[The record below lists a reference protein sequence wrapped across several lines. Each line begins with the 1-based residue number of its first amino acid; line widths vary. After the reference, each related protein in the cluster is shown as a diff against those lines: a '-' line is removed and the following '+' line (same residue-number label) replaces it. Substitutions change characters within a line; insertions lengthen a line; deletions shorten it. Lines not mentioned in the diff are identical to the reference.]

1 MATVKGFRGI
11 RYNPEKI
18 ENFADVLAP
27 PYDVINSKEQEELYN
42 KNPYNV
48 IRLILSKGEGDSKY
62 EEAAQTFRSWIED
75 DTLTHDEEPSIY
87 PYYQEFEENGKKLT
101 RKGFLAAV
109 KIEDFSTKKILPHER
124 TFPKHK
130 RDRLKLNTACKANM
144 SPVFSV
150 YSDPEIAIEK
160 LLDEKLKDKPI
171 FDITNEDGV
180 RNRLWKVSDPDTISF
195 IGNHLED
202 KSLLIA
208 DGHHR
213 YETAIEYRNIQRE
226 LNGGVTSD
234 KLYEYV
240 MMFLSNAEDE
250 GLIINP
256 TYRVIKNMGNLDLE
270 SFLNMLG
277 EEFNIEKMPYKEG
290 LSDIGY
296 EEFTILTKDPEFVYR
311 ASLKTNKTESPNNLA
326 VTLLHNNVFNKIID
340 EESAGILYTKD
351 LDEAVQLVRNGEY
364 EIAFIL
370 PELRAS
376 DIFDVVLTGDRMPQ
390 KTTYFYPKILSGL
403 VFNPLA

>member
-27 PYDVINSKEQEELYN
+27 PYDVINSSEQEELYN
-42 KNPYNV
+42 KNPHNV

-256 TYRVIKNMGNLDLE
+256 TYRVVKNMGNLDLE

>member
-1 MATVKGFRGI
+1 MVKVKGFRGI
-11 RYNPEKI
+11 RYNPDKI
-18 ENFADVLAP
+18 EDFGDVLAP
-27 PYDVINSKEQEELYN
+27 PYDVINAQEQDDLYN
-42 KNPYNV
+42 KNPHNV
-48 IRLILSKGEGDSKY
+48 IRLILSKGDDDSKY
-62 EEAAQTFRSWIED
+62 EKAADTFRSWIESCILTND
-75 DTLTHDEEPSIY
+75 DEPSIY
-87 PYYQEFEENGKKLT
+87 PYYQEFEEKGKKLT

-150 YSDPEIAIEK
+150 YSDPETVIEK
-160 LLDEKLKDKPI
+160 LLDQKLTGDPI
-171 FDITNEDGV
+171 FDVTNQDGV
-180 RNRLWKVSDPDTISF
+180 RNRLWRISDPDVLSAIEE
-195 IGNHLED
+195 HLSD

-226 LNGGVTSD
+226 ANGGASED
-234 KLYEYV
+234 KPYEYV
-240 MMFLSNAEDE
+240 MMFLSNADDE

-256 TYRVIKNMGNLDLE
+256 THRAVKSLGDMDLE
-270 SFLNMLG
+270 GLLKKLG
-277 EEFNIEKMPYKEG
+277 EEFKVEKMPFNEG
-290 LSDIGY
+290 LLNIGH

-311 ASLKTNKTESPNNLA
+311 VSLKNDDIDAPNKMA

-340 EESAGILYTKD
+340 EDRAGILYTKF
-351 LDEAVQLVRNGEY
+351 LDEAVELVQSGDY
-364 EIAFIL
+364 ELAFIL
-370 PELRAS
+370 PELRAG
-376 DIFDVVLTGDRMPQ
+376 DIFNVVMTGDRMPQ

-403 VFNPLA
+403 AFNPLA

>member
-42 KNPYNV
+42 KNPHNV
-48 IRLILSKGEGDSKY
+48 IRLILSKGDDNSKY
-62 EEAAQTFRSWIED
+62 QEAAQTFRSWIED

-87 PYYQEFEENGKKLT
+87 PYYQEFGEKGKKLT

-171 FDITNEDGV
+171 FDITNEEGV
-180 RNRLWKVSDPDTISF
+180 RNRLWKVSDPDIISF

-234 KLYEYV
+234 KPYEYV

-256 TYRVIKNMGNLDLE
+256 TYRVVKNMGNLDLE

-290 LSDIGY
+290 LSNIGY
-296 EEFTILTKDPEFVYR
+296 KEFTILTKDPEFVYR

-326 VTLLHNNVFNKIID
+326 VTLLHNNVFNEIID
-340 EESAGILYTKD
+340 EESAGILYTKY

-403 VFNPLA
+403 VFNPLV

>member
-18 ENFADVLAP
+18 DDFGDVLAP
-27 PYDVINSKEQEELYN
+27 PYDVINAKEQDDLYN
-42 KNPYNV
+42 KDPHNV
-48 IRLILSKGEGDSKY
+48 IRLILSKGDDDSKY
-62 EEAAQTFRSWIED
+62 EEAANTFRSWIESD
-75 DTLTHDEEPSIY
+75 ILTNDEEPSIY
-87 PYYQEFEENGKKLT
+87 PYYQEFEDGGNKLT

-150 YSDPEIAIEK
+150 YSDRDIVIEK
-160 LLDEKLKDKPI
+160 LLDAKLTGEPI
-171 FDITNEDGV
+171 FDVTNDDGV
-180 RNRLWKVSDPDTISF
+180 RNKLWRISDPEVLTLIA
-195 IGNHLED
+195 NHLED
-202 KSLLIA
+202 KSFLIA

-226 LNGGVTSD
+226 ANGETPGD
-234 KLYEYV
+234 KPYEYV
-240 MMFLSNAEDE
+240 MMFLSNAEDK

-256 TYRVIKNMGNLDLE
+256 THRAVKSLGEITLDE
-270 SFLNMLG
+270 FLNKLG
-277 EEFNIEKMPYKEG
+277 EEFNIEKLPYEEG
-290 LSDIGY
+290 TSNIGH

-311 ASLKTNKTESPNNLA
+311 ASVKNSDIDSPNRMA

-340 EESAGILYTKD
+340 EDSAGILYTKF
-351 LDEAVQLVRNGEY
+351 LDEAVDLVQNGDY
-364 EIAFIL
+364 EAAFIL

-403 VFNPLA
+403 VFNPLS

>member
-18 ENFADVLAP
+18 DDFGDVLAP
-27 PYDVINSKEQEELYN
+27 PYDVINAKEQDELYN
-42 KNPYNV
+42 KDPHNV
-48 IRLILSKGEGDSKY
+48 IRLILSKGDDDSKY
-62 EEAAQTFRSWIED
+62 EEAANTFRSWIESD
-75 DTLTHDEEPSIY
+75 ILRNDEEPSIY
-87 PYYQEFEENGKKLT
+87 PYYQEFEEGGNKLT

-150 YSDPEIAIEK
+150 YSDPEIVIEK
-160 LLDEKLKDKPI
+160 LLDAKLTGEPI
-171 FDITNEDGV
+171 FDVTNDDGV
-180 RNRLWKVSDPDTISF
+180 RNKLWRISDPEVLTLIA
-195 IGNHLED
+195 NHLED
-202 KSLLIA
+202 KSFLIA

-226 LNGGVTSD
+226 ANGETPGD
-234 KLYEYV
+234 KPYEYV
-240 MMFLSNAEDE
+240 MMFLSNAEDK

-256 TYRVIKNMGNLDLE
+256 THRTVKSLGEITLDE
-270 SFLNMLG
+270 FLNKLG
-277 EEFNIEKMPYKEG
+277 EEFNIEKLPYEEG
-290 LSDIGY
+290 ISNIGH

-311 ASLKTNKTESPNNLA
+311 ASVKNSDIDSPNKMA

-340 EESAGILYTKD
+340 EDSAGILYTKF
-351 LDEAVQLVRNGEY
+351 LDEAVDLVQNGDY
-364 EIAFIL
+364 EVAFIL

>member
-27 PYDVINSKEQEELYN
+27 PYDVINSSEQEELYN

-256 TYRVIKNMGNLDLE
+256 TYRVVKNMGNLDLE

>member
-1 MATVKGFRGI
+1 MATVKGFKGI
-11 RYNPEKI
+11 RYNPDKVSDFG
-18 ENFADVLAP
+18 NVLAP
-27 PYDVINSKEQEELYN
+27 PYDVINSQEQDDLYN
-42 KNPYNV
+42 KDPHNV
-48 IRLILSKGEGDSKY
+48 IRLILNKGEGDTKY
-62 EEAAQTFRSWIED
+62 EEAAKTFRNWIEED
-75 DTLTHDEEPSIY
+75 ILSHDNEPSIY
-87 PYYQEFEENGKKLT
+87 PYYQEFEEGGKKLT

-130 RDRLKLNTACKANM
+130 KDRLKLNTACKANM

-150 YSDPEIAIEK
+150 YSDPEIVIEK
-160 LLDEKLKDKPI
+160 LLDEKLTGEPI
-171 FDITNEDGV
+171 FDVTNEEGV
-180 RNRLWKVSDPDTISF
+180 RNKLWRISDPETIAF
-195 IGNHLED
+195 ISNHLED
-202 KSLLIA
+202 KSFLIA

-226 LNGGVTSD
+226 ANGSTSD
-234 KLYEYV
+234 ENPYEYV

-256 TYRVIKNMGNLDLE
+256 THRAVKSLGMDLDT
-270 SFLNMLG
+270 FLSKLS
-277 EEFNIEKMPYKEG
+277 EEFNIQQMPFSEG
-290 LSDIGY
+290 VTNIGY
-296 EEFTILTKDPEFVYR
+296 KEFTILTKDPDNVYR
-311 ASLKTNKTESPNNLA
+311 VSPKNDSTEGLA
-326 VTLLHNNVFNKIID
+326 VTILHTKVFGEIID
-340 EESAGILYTKD
+340 EDFLFTKF
-351 LDEAVQLVRNGEY
+351 LHEAVSLTQSGEY

-376 DIFDVVLTGDRMPQ
+376 DIFDVVMTGDRMPQ

>member
-27 PYDVINSKEQEELYN
+27 PYDVINSSEQEELYN
-42 KNPYNV
+42 KNPHNV

-75 DTLTHDEEPSIY
+75 DTLTYDEEPSIY

-256 TYRVIKNMGNLDLE
+256 TYRVVKNIGNLDLE

-296 EEFTILTKDPEFVYR
+296 KEFTILTKDPEFVYR

-340 EESAGILYTKD
+340 EESAGILYTKY

>member
-18 ENFADVLAP
+18 ENFGDVLAP
-27 PYDVINSKEQEELYN
+27 PYDVINAKEQDDLYN
-42 KNPYNV
+42 KDPHNV
-48 IRLILSKGEGDSKY
+48 IRLILSKGDDDSKY
-62 EEAAQTFRSWIED
+62 EEAANTFRSWIESD
-75 DTLTHDEEPSIY
+75 ILRNDEEPSIY
-87 PYYQEFEENGKKLT
+87 PYYQEFEEGGNKLT

-150 YSDPEIAIEK
+150 YSDPDIVIEK
-160 LLDEKLKDKPI
+160 LLDAKLTGEPI
-171 FDITNEDGV
+171 FDVTNDDGV
-180 RNRLWKVSDPDTISF
+180 RNKLWRISDPEVLTLIA
-195 IGNHLED
+195 NHLED
-202 KSLLIA
+202 KSFLIA

-226 LNGGVTSD
+226 ANGETPGD
-234 KLYEYV
+234 KPYEYV
-240 MMFLSNAEDE
+240 MMFLSNAEDK

-256 TYRVIKNMGNLDLE
+256 THRAVKSLGDITLDE
-270 SFLNMLG
+270 FLNKLG
-277 EEFNIEKMPYKEG
+277 EEFNIEKLPYEEG
-290 LSDIGY
+290 ISNIGH
-296 EEFTILTKDPEFVYR
+296 EEFTILTKDPQFVYR
-311 ASLKTNKTESPNNLA
+311 ASVKNSNIDSPNRMA

-340 EESAGILYTKD
+340 EDSAGILYTKF
-351 LDEAVQLVRNGEY
+351 LDEAVDLVQNGDY
-364 EIAFIL
+364 EVAFIL

>member
-18 ENFADVLAP
+18 GNFSDVLAP

-48 IRLILSKGEGDSKY
+48 IRLILAKGEDDSKY
-62 EEAAQTFRSWIED
+62 QEAAQTFRSWIEN

-87 PYYQEFEENGKKLT
+87 PYYQEFEEGHKKLT

-109 KIEDFSTKKILPHER
+109 KIEDFSTKKILPHEK

-150 YSDPEIAIEK
+150 YSDPETTIEK
-160 LLDEKLKDKPI
+160 LLDEKLTREPI

-180 RNRLWKVSDPDTISF
+180 RNRLWKLSDPDTISF
-195 IGNHLED
+195 IGNHLKD

-226 LNGGVTSD
+226 LNGGVSGD
-234 KLYEYV
+234 KPYEYV

-250 GLIINP
+250 GLIIHP
-256 TYRVIKNMGNLDLE
+256 THRVIKNMGDLDIA
-270 SFLNMLG
+270 SFLNKLSQD
-277 EEFNIEKMPYKEG
+277 FNIEKMPYKDG
-290 LSDIGY
+290 ISDIGY
-296 EEFTILTKDPEFVYR
+296 EEFAILTKDTEFVYR
-311 ASLKTNKTESPNNLA
+311 ASLKAINTESPNRLA

-340 EESAGILYTKD
+340 EDSAGILYTKF
-351 LDEAVQLVRNGEY
+351 LSEAVRLVQSEEY

-370 PELRAS
+370 PELRAG

-403 VFNPLA
+403 VFNPLS

>member
-18 ENFADVLAP
+18 ENFSDVLAP
-27 PYDVINSKEQEELYN
+27 PYDVINSIEQEELYN

-48 IRLILSKGEGDSKY
+48 IRLILAKGEDDSKY
-62 EEAAQTFRSWIED
+62 QEAAQTFRSWIEN

-87 PYYQEFEENGKKLT
+87 PYYQEFEEGHKKLT

-109 KIEDFSTKKILPHER
+109 KIEDFSTKKILPHEK

-150 YSDPEIAIEK
+150 YSDPEITIEK
-160 LLDEKLKDKPI
+160 LLDEKLTREPI

-180 RNRLWKVSDPDTISF
+180 RNRLWKISDPDTISF
-195 IGNHLED
+195 IGNHLKD

-226 LNGGVTSD
+226 LNGGVSGD
-234 KLYEYV
+234 KPYEYV

-250 GLIINP
+250 GLIIHP
-256 TYRVIKNMGNLDLE
+256 THRVIKNMGNLDIA
-270 SFLNMLG
+270 SFLNKLSQD
-277 EEFNIEKMPYKEG
+277 FNIEKMPYKDG
-290 LSDIGY
+290 RSDIGY
-296 EEFTILTKDPEFVYR
+296 EEFAILTKDTEFVYR
-311 ASLKTNKTESPNNLA
+311 ASLKAINTESPNRLA
-326 VTLLHNNVFNKIID
+326 VTLLHNNVFNNIID
-340 EESAGILYTKD
+340 EDSAGILYTKF
-351 LDEAVQLVRNGEY
+351 LSEAARLVQSEEY

-370 PELRAS
+370 PELRAG

-403 VFNPLA
+403 VFNPLS

>member
-18 ENFADVLAP
+18 ENFGDVLAP
-27 PYDVINSKEQEELYN
+27 PYDVINSDEQEELYN
-42 KNPYNV
+42 KNPHNV
-48 IRLILSKGEGDSKY
+48 IRLILSKSEGDSKY
-62 EEAAQTFRSWIED
+62 EEAAKTFRDWIEND
-75 DTLTHDEEPSIY
+75 ILSHDEEPSIY

-150 YSDPEIAIEK
+150 YSDPEITIEK
-160 LLDEKLKDKPI
+160 LLDEKLTGEPI

-180 RNRLWKVSDPDTISF
+180 RNKLWKISDPDVLSF
-195 IGNHLED
+195 IESHLED

-226 LNGGVTSD
+226 ANGGVSGD
-234 KLYEYV
+234 KPYEYV

-256 TYRVIKNMGNLDLE
+256 THRVLKNMGNLDTA
-270 SFLNMLG
+270 SFLNKLG
-277 EEFNIEKMPYKEG
+277 EEFKIEKMPYKDG
-290 LSDIGY
+290 ISDIGY
-296 EEFTILTKDPEFVYR
+296 EEFTILIKDPEFVYR
-311 ASLKTNKTESPNNLA
+311 VSLKNNNSESPNRLA

-340 EESAGILYTKD
+340 EESAGILYTKY
-351 LDEAVQLVRNGEY
+351 LDEAVELVQNGEY
-364 EIAFIL
+364 EMSFIL

-403 VFNPLA
+403 VFNPLS

>member
-18 ENFADVLAP
+18 EDFGDVLAP
-27 PYDVINSKEQEELYN
+27 PYDVINAKEQDDLYN
-42 KNPYNV
+42 KDPHNV
-48 IRLILSKGEGDSKY
+48 IRLILSKGEDDSKY
-62 EEAAQTFRSWIED
+62 EEAANTFRNWIESD
-75 DTLTHDEEPSIY
+75 ILTNDEEPSIY
-87 PYYQEFEENGKKLT
+87 PYYQEFEDGGNKLT

-150 YSDPEIAIEK
+150 YSDPEIVIEK
-160 LLDEKLKDKPI
+160 LLDAKLTDEPI
-171 FDITNEDGV
+171 FDVTNDDGV
-180 RNRLWKVSDPDTISF
+180 RNKLWRISDPEVLTLIA
-195 IGNHLED
+195 NHLED
-202 KSLLIA
+202 KSFLIA

-226 LNGGVTSD
+226 ANGVTAGD
-234 KLYEYV
+234 KPYEYV
-240 MMFLSNAEDE
+240 MMFLSNAEDK

-256 TYRVIKNMGNLDLE
+256 THRAVKSLGGITLDEL
-270 SFLNMLG
+270 LNRLG
-277 EEFNIEKMPYKEG
+277 EEFNIEKLPYEEG
-290 LSDIGY
+290 ISNIGH
-296 EEFTILTKDPEFVYR
+296 EEFTILTKDPQFVYR
-311 ASLKTNKTESPNNLA
+311 ASVKNNDIDSPNRMA

-340 EESAGILYTKD
+340 EDNAGILYTKF
-351 LDEAVQLVRNGEY
+351 LDEAVDLVQNGDY
-364 EIAFIL
+364 EVAFIL

>member
-1 MATVKGFRGI
+1 MATVKGFKGI
-11 RYNPEKI
+11 RYNPEKVQDFG
-18 ENFADVLAP
+18 NVLAP
-27 PYDVINSKEQEELYN
+27 PYDVINSQEQEDLYN
-42 KNPYNV
+42 KDPHNV
-48 IRLILSKGEGDSKY
+48 IRLILNKGEGDARY
-62 EEAAQTFRSWIED
+62 EDAAKTFRQWIEED
-75 DTLTHDEEPSIY
+75 VLTHDGEPSIY
-87 PYYQEFEENGKKLT
+87 PYYQEFEEGGRKLT

-150 YSDPEIAIEK
+150 YSDPEIVIEK
-160 LLDEKLKDKPI
+160 LLDEKLTGEPI
-171 FDITNEDGV
+171 FDVTNEDGV
-180 RNRLWKVSDPDTISF
+180 RNRLWRISDPETIGF
-195 IGNHLED
+195 ISDHLEE
-202 KSLLIA
+202 KSFLIA

-226 LNGGVTSD
+226 ANGSTSED
-234 KLYEYV
+234 NLYEYV

-256 TYRVIKNMGNLDLE
+256 THRAVKSLGMDLDTFLE
-270 SFLNMLG
+270 KLG
-277 EEFNIEKMPYKEG
+277 KEFNIEKMPFNEG
-290 LSDIGY
+290 VKDIGY
-296 EEFTILTKDPEFVYR
+296 KEFTILTKDPDNVYR
-311 ASLKTNKTESPNNLA
+311 VSPKDNDTEGLA
-326 VTLLHNNVFNKIID
+326 VTILHTKVFGEIID
-340 EESAGILYTKD
+340 EDFLFTKF
-351 LDEAVQLVRNGEY
+351 LDETVSLTNSGEY

-376 DIFDVVLTGDRMPQ
+376 DIFDVVMTGDRMPQ

>member
-1 MATVKGFRGI
+1 MATVKGIRGI
-11 RYNPEKI
+11 RYNPGKI
-18 ENFADVLAP
+18 DDFADVLAP
-27 PYDVINSKEQEELYN
+27 PYDVINANQQDDLYN
-42 KNPYNV
+42 KNPHNV
-48 IRLILSKGEGDSKY
+48 IRLILPKGDDDSKY
-62 EEAAQTFRSWIED
+62 EEAANTFRNWIESD
-75 DTLTHDEEPSIY
+75 VLTNDQEASIY
-87 PYYQEFEENGKKLT
+87 PYYQEFEDGGKKLT

-109 KIEDFSTKKILPHER
+109 KIEDFNTKKILPHER

-150 YSDPEIAIEK
+150 YSDPEIVIEK
-160 LLDEKLKDKPI
+160 LLDEKLSGEPI

-180 RNRLWKVSDPDTISF
+180 RNKLWKISDPEVISS
-195 IGNHLED
+195 IANHLED
-202 KSLLIA
+202 KSFLIA

-226 LNGGVTSD
+226 ANGETSGD
-234 KLYEYV
+234 NPYEYV

-256 TYRVIKNMGNLDLE
+256 THRAVKSLGGITLE
-270 SFLNMLG
+270 ELINKLG
-277 EEFNIEKMPYKEG
+277 EEFNVEKLPYEEG
-290 LSDIGY
+290 LSNIGH
-296 EEFTILTKDPEFVYR
+296 EEFTILTKDTESVYR
-311 ASLKTNKTESPNNLA
+311 VSIKNNEIDSPNKMA

-340 EESAGILYTKD
+340 EENAGILYTKF
-351 LDEAVQLVRNGEY
+351 LDEAVELVTKEGY
-364 EIAFIL
+364 EVAFIL

>member
-1 MATVKGFRGI
+1 MATVKGFKGI
-11 RYNPEKI
+11 RYNPEKVQDFG
-18 ENFADVLAP
+18 NVLAP
-27 PYDVINSKEQEELYN
+27 PYDVINSQEQDDLYN
-42 KNPYNV
+42 KDPHNV
-48 IRLILSKGEGDSKY
+48 IRLILNKSEGDAKY
-62 EEAAQTFRSWIED
+62 EEAAKTFRGWIEED
-75 DTLTHDEEPSIY
+75 ILSHDNEPSIY
-87 PYYQEFEENGKKLT
+87 PYYQEFEEGGKKLT

-130 RDRLKLNTACKANM
+130 KDRLKLNTACKANM

-150 YSDPEIAIEK
+150 YSDPEIVIEK
-160 LLDEKLKDKPI
+160 LLDEKLTGEPI
-171 FDITNEDGV
+171 FDVTNEDGV
-180 RNRLWKVSDPDTISF
+180 RNMLWRISDPEIISF
-195 IGNHLED
+195 ISDHLED
-202 KSLLIA
+202 KSFLIA

-226 LNGGVTSD
+226 ANGSISD
-234 KLYEYV
+234 DDLHEYV

-256 TYRVIKNMGNLDLE
+256 THRAVKDLGMDLE
-270 SFLNMLG
+270 TFLNKLA
-277 EEFNIEKMPYKEG
+277 EEFNIEEMPFDEG
-290 LSDIGY
+290 VTNIGY
-296 EEFTILTKDPEFVYR
+296 KEFTILTKNPDSVYR
-311 ASLKTNKTESPNNLA
+311 VSPKNDSIEGLA
-326 VTLLHNNVFNKIID
+326 VTILHTKVFGEIID
-340 EESAGILYTKD
+340 EDFLFTKF
-351 LDEAVQLVRNGEY
+351 LDEAVSLTQSGEY

-376 DIFDVVLTGDRMPQ
+376 DIFDVVMTGDRMPQ

>member
-1 MATVKGFRGI
+1 MATVKGFKGI

-18 ENFADVLAP
+18 HDFGNVLAP
-27 PYDVINSKEQEELYN
+27 PYDVINSQEQDDLYN
-42 KNPYNV
+42 KDPHNV
-48 IRLILSKGEGDSKY
+48 IRLILNKGSEDTKY
-62 EEAAQTFRSWIED
+62 EEAANTFRQWIEED
-75 DTLTHDEEPSIY
+75 ILTCDSEPSIY
-87 PYYQEFEENGKKLT
+87 PYYQEFEEGGKKLT

-150 YSDPEIAIEK
+150 YSDPDIVIEK
-160 LLDEKLKDKPI
+160 LLDEKLTGEPI
-171 FDITNEDGV
+171 FDVTNEDGV
-180 RNRLWKVSDPDTISF
+180 RNRLWRISDPETISF
-195 IGNHLED
+195 ISDHLED
-202 KSLLIA
+202 KSFLIA

-226 LNGGVTSD
+226 ANGSTSED
-234 KLYEYV
+234 NLYEYV

-256 TYRVIKNMGNLDLE
+256 THRAVKNLGMDIDAFLDK
-270 SFLNMLG
+270 LG
-277 EEFNIEKMPYKEG
+277 EEFNIEEMPYNEG
-290 LSDIGY
+290 VANIGY
-296 EEFTILTKDPEFVYR
+296 KEFTILTKDPDNVYR
-311 ASLKTNKTESPNNLA
+311 VSPKNDSTEGLA
-326 VTLLHNNVFNKIID
+326 VTILHTKVFGKIID
-340 EESAGILYTKD
+340 EDFLFTKF
-351 LDEAVQLVRNGEY
+351 LDEAVQLVQEGDY
-364 EIAFIL
+364 DVAFIL

-376 DIFDVVLTGDRMPQ
+376 DIFDVVMTGDRMPQ

>member
-42 KNPYNV
+42 KNPHNV
-48 IRLILSKGEGDSKY
+48 IRLILSKGNDDSKY

-256 TYRVIKNMGNLDLE
+256 TYRVVKNIGNLDLE

>member
-18 ENFADVLAP
+18 ENFSDVLAP

-48 IRLILSKGEGDSKY
+48 IRLILSKGEDDSKY
-62 EEAAQTFRSWIED
+62 QEAAQTFRSWIEN

-87 PYYQEFEENGKKLT
+87 PYYQEFEESGKKLT

-109 KIEDFSTKKILPHER
+109 KIEDFSTKKILPHEK
-124 TFPKHK
+124 TFSKHK

-150 YSDPEIAIEK
+150 YSDPEITIEK
-160 LLDEKLKDKPI
+160 LLDEKLTTEPI

-180 RNRLWKVSDPDTISF
+180 RNRLWKLSDPDTISF

-226 LNGGVTSD
+226 LNGGVSQD
-234 KLYEYV
+234 RPYEYV

-256 TYRVIKNMGNLDLE
+256 THRVIKNMGGLDTA
-270 SFLNMLG
+270 SFLNKLG
-277 EEFNIEKMPYKEG
+277 KEFNIEKMLYKDG
-290 LSDIGY
+290 ISNIGY
-296 EEFTILTKDPEFVYR
+296 EEFAILTKDPEFVYR
-311 ASLKTNKTESPNNLA
+311 ASLKAINKESPNRLA
-326 VTLLHNNVFNKIID
+326 VTLLHNNVFNRIID
-340 EESAGILYTKD
+340 EDSAGILYTKF
-351 LDEAVQLVRNGEY
+351 LSEAARLVQSEEY

>member
-1 MATVKGFRGI
+1 MATIKGFRGI

-18 ENFADVLAP
+18 ENFGDVLAP
-27 PYDVINSKEQEELYN
+27 PYDVINSKEQVELYH
-42 KNPYNV
+42 KSPYNV
-48 IRLILSKGEGDSKY
+48 IRLILSKGDDDSKY
-62 EEAAQTFRSWIED
+62 QEAAQTFRIWIENG
-75 DTLTHDEEPSIY
+75 TLTQDEEPSIY

-150 YSDPEIAIEK
+150 YSDPEIIIEK
-160 LLDEKLKDKPI
+160 LLDEKLTSEPI

-180 RNRLWKVSDPDTISF
+180 RNKLWKISDPDTISF

-226 LNGGVTSD
+226 LNGGVAGD
-234 KLYEYV
+234 EPYEYV

-256 TYRVIKNMGNLDLE
+256 THRVVKNMGGLDQA
-270 SFLNMLG
+270 SFLNKLG
-277 EEFNIEKMPYKEG
+277 EEFNIEKMSYKEG
-290 LSDIGY
+290 FSDIGY
-296 EEFTILTKDPEFVYR
+296 EEFTILTKDAEFVYR
-311 ASLKTNKTESPNNLA
+311 ASLKTNNTESPNNLA
-326 VTLLHNNVFNKIID
+326 VTLLHDKVFNKIID
-340 EESAGILYTKD
+340 EESAGILYTKH
-351 LDEAVQLVRNGEY
+351 LDEAVSLVKDGDY
-364 EIAFIL
+364 ELAFVL
-370 PELRAS
+370 PELRAG
-376 DIFDVVLTGDRMPQ
+376 DIFDIVLTGDRMPQ

>member
-11 RYNPEKI
+11 RYNPQKV
-18 ENFADVLAP
+18 ENFGDVLAP
-27 PYDVINSKEQEELYN
+27 PYDVINAQEQDDLYN
-42 KNPYNV
+42 KNPHNV
-48 IRLILSKGEGDSKY
+48 IRLILAKGKEDSKY
-62 EEAAQTFRSWIED
+62 EEAATTFRSWIEEGI
-75 DTLTHDEEPSIY
+75 LTNDEEPSIY
-87 PYYQEFEENGKKLT
+87 PYYQEFEDGGKKLT

-109 KIEDFSTKKILPHER
+109 KIEDFETKKILPHER

-130 RDRLKLNTACKANM
+130 RDRLKLNTACRANM

-150 YSDPEIAIEK
+150 YSDPEIVIEK
-160 LLDEKLKDKPI
+160 LLDEKLTSEPI
-171 FDITNEDGV
+171 FDVTNEDGV
-180 RNRLWKVSDPDTISF
+180 RNKLWKISDPEVIAAIT
-195 IGNHLED
+195 NHLED
-202 KSLLIA
+202 KSFLIA

-226 LNGGVTSD
+226 ANGVTSED
-234 KLYEYV
+234 KPYEYV

-256 TYRVIKNMGNLDLE
+256 THRAVKNMGDMNLDT
-270 SFLNMLG
+270 FLSRLS
-277 EEFNIEKMPYKEG
+277 EEFNIEKMSFEEG
-290 LSDIGY
+290 ISNIGH
-296 EEFTILTKDPEFVYR
+296 EEFTIITKDPDVVYR
-311 ASLKTNKTESPNNLA
+311 VSIKNSDIDAPNKMA
-326 VTLLHNNVFNKIID
+326 VTLLHHNVFNKIID
-340 EESAGILYTKD
+340 EENAGILYTKF
-351 LDEAVQLVRNGEY
+351 LDEAVDLVQNGEY
-364 EIAFIL
+364 ALSFIL

>member
-18 ENFADVLAP
+18 ENFGDVLAP
-27 PYDVINSKEQEELYN
+27 PYDVINSKEQDELYD
-42 KNPYNV
+42 KSPYNV
-48 IRLILSKGEGDSKY
+48 IRLILSKGDDDSKY
-62 EEAAQTFRSWIED
+62 QEAAQTFRSWIENGA
-75 DTLTHDEEPSIY
+75 LTQDEEPSIY

-150 YSDPEIAIEK
+150 YSDPEITIEK
-160 LLDEKLKDKPI
+160 LLDEKLTSEPI

-180 RNRLWKVSDPDTISF
+180 RNKLWKISDPDTISF

-226 LNGGVTSD
+226 LNGGVAGD
-234 KLYEYV
+234 EPYEYV

-256 TYRVIKNMGNLDLE
+256 THRVIKNMGNLDQA
-270 SFLNMLG
+270 SFLNKLG
-277 EEFNIEKMPYKEG
+277 EEFDIEKMSYKEG

-311 ASLKTNKTESPNNLA
+311 ASLKTNNTESPNNLA
-326 VTLLHNNVFNKIID
+326 VTLLHDKVFNKIID
-340 EESAGILYTKD
+340 EESAGILYTKH
-351 LDEAVQLVRNGEY
+351 LDEAVSLVKGGDY
-364 EIAFIL
+364 ELAFVL
-370 PELRAS
+370 PELRAG

>member
-18 ENFADVLAP
+18 DDFGDVLAP
-27 PYDVINSKEQEELYN
+27 PYDVINAKEQDDLYN
-42 KNPYNV
+42 KNPHNV
-48 IRLILSKGEGDSKY
+48 IRLILSKGDDDSKY
-62 EEAAQTFRSWIED
+62 EEAASTFRSWIESD
-75 DTLTHDEEPSIY
+75 ILTNDEEPSIY
-87 PYYQEFEENGKKLT
+87 PYYQEFEEGGKKLT

-109 KIEDFSTKKILPHER
+109 KIEDFDTKKILPHER

-144 SPVFSV
+144 SAVFSV
-150 YSDPEIAIEK
+150 YSDPEIVIEK
-160 LLDEKLKDKPI
+160 LLDEKLTNEPI
-171 FDITNEDGV
+171 FDVTNEDGV
-180 RNRLWKVSDPDTISF
+180 RNKLWKISDPETIELIS
-195 IGNHLED
+195 NHLED
-202 KSLLIA
+202 KSFLIA

-226 LNGGVTSD
+226 ANGGEVAD
-234 KLYEYV
+234 KPYEYV

-256 TYRVIKNMGNLDLE
+256 THRAVKNLGMDLE
-270 SFLNMLG
+270 TFLNKLS
-277 EEFNIEKMPYKEG
+277 EEFNIEKMPYNEG
-290 LSDIGY
+290 VTNIGY
-296 EEFTILTKDPEFVYR
+296 REFTILTKDPDNVYR
-311 ASLKTNKTESPNNLA
+311 VSPKNDSTEGLA
-326 VTLLHNNVFNKIID
+326 VTILHTEVFGKIID
-340 EESAGILYTKD
+340 EDFLFTKF
-351 LDEAVQLVRNGEY
+351 LDEAVSLVQSGEY
-364 EIAFIL
+364 EVAFIL

-376 DIFDVVLTGDRMPQ
+376 DIFDVVMTGDRMPQ